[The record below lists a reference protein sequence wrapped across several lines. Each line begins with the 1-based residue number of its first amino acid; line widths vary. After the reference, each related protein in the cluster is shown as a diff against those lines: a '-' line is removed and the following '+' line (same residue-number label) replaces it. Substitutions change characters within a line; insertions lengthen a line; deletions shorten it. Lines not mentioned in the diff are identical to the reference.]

1 MYLRKVTC
9 ILTLLCTAI
18 MAFAQVEIKVT
29 YTDETGTEV
38 TATESFSSEAPLP
51 TRISSNA
58 TELYQGASVE
68 WHIRNLS
75 SGTSVTRYDEET
87 SFTFT
92 EAGINTV
99 SLIVRQDNEVVDS
112 THIDITITE
121 SHLEM
126 PNAFS
131 PNGDGHNDFYGA
143 KGACHPEA
151 SGHYKSIVEFH
162 AYIFNRY
169 GQKLYDWTDISK
181 GWDGTYKGRPVK
193 DGTYL
198 VYVKARGADG
208 VEYNIRK
215 DVNLIRSRNIV
226 SETNNDN
233 NE

>member
-1 MYLRKVTC
+1 
-9 ILTLLCTAI
+9 

-58 TELYQGASVE
+58 TELYAGASVE

-162 AYIFNRY
+162 AYIFNRW
-169 GQKLYDWTDISK
+169 GQQLYEWGIDQMNDG
-181 GWDGTYKGRPVK
+181 GWDGTSHGKPVK
-193 DGTYL
+193 DG
-198 VYVKARGADG
+198 VYFIVVKAKGSDG
-208 VEYNIRK
+208 IKYNIRH
-215 DVNLIRSRNIV
+215 DINILRGYESTSAV
-226 SETNNDN
+226 SNQ
-233 NE
+233 